1 MQLRVAD
8 MTITRRQQT
17 NSSFPVAV
25 ANDREDGLRVVSHLT
40 DLGHYRLWKSGELE
54 FEGRRPKG
62 LTDITSLR
70 DEWQYH
76 HLAPFD
82 VVEFKF
88 PLSFI
93 HNVALEAGRPEF
105 RSLKTALGTADP
117 VILGLSRALLPFFGN
132 RGDQQASPLFLE
144 SITSA
149 LLVHL
154 MQTYG
159 GLYFPPRDKG
169 TLAPWQER
177 RSLEF
182 LAAHLDAR
190 LSLVDLAAECDVS
203 VSYFNKTFKKTFG
216 KTPHKWLREYRIS
229 RVKDLLAGKSTLTDI
244 AAACGFADQSHMT
257 RVFSDVVGE
266 PPASWRKAR
275 HSRV

>member
-8 MTITRRQQT
+8 MTITCRRHT
-17 NSSFPVAV
+17 DASFPIAV
-25 ANDREDGLRVVSHLT
+25 TYDPEDGVRIVSHLT
-40 DLGHYRLWKSGELE
+40 DSGHYRLLKSGELA

-62 LTDITSLR
+62 LTDITDLR
-70 DEWQYH
+70 EDWQYH
-76 HLAPFD
+76 HLAPFE
-82 VVEFKF
+82 VLEFKVPF
-88 PLSFI
+88 AFI
-93 HNVALEAGRPEF
+93 QNIASEAGRPEF
-105 RSLKTALGTADP
+105 KRLESTIGSADP
-117 VILGLSRALLPFFGN
+117 VILGLSRALLPFFS
-132 RGDQQASPLFLE
+132 DQSEQASPLFLE

-154 MQTYG
+154 KQTYG

-169 TLAPWQER
+169 TLAPWQQR

-203 VSYFNKTFKKTFG
+203 VSYFNKIFKKTFG
-216 KTPHKWLREYRIS
+216 TTPHKWLREYRVS
-229 RVKDLLAGKSTLTDI
+229 KVKDLLAEKLTLTDI

-257 RVFSDVVGE
+257 RVFSDAVGE
-266 PPASWRKAR
+266 PPASWRQR
-275 HSRV
+275 SHSRA

>member
-1 MQLRVAD
+1 
-8 MTITRRQQT
+8 MTITRSRQT
-17 NSSFPVAV
+17 DASFPVAV
-25 ANDREDGLRVVSHLT
+25 ANDREDGVRIVSHLT
-40 DLGHYRLWKSGELE
+40 DFGHYRLWKSGELV
-54 FEGRRPKG
+54 FEGCRPKG
-62 LTDITSLR
+62 LTDITNLQE
-70 DEWQYH
+70 EWQYH

-82 VVEFKF
+82 VLEFKF

-93 HNVALEAGRPEF
+93 HNVASEAGRPEF
-105 RSLKTALGTADP
+105 RRLDSAPGATDP
-117 VILGLSRALLPFFGN
+117 VIVGLSRALLPFFGDQ
-132 RGDQQASPLFLE
+132 GEQQASPLFLE
-144 SITSA
+144 SVTSA

-216 KTPHKWLREYRIS
+216 TTPHKWLREYRIS
-229 RVKDLLAGKSTLTDI
+229 RVKDLLAGKLTLTDI

-257 RVFSDVVGE
+257 RVFSDLVGE
-266 PPASWRKAR
+266 PPASWRQHR

>member
-8 MTITRRQQT
+8 MIITRRQQT
-17 NSSFPVAV
+17 NASFPVAV

-40 DLGHYRLWKSGELE
+40 DLGHYRLWKSGELA

-93 HNVALEAGRPEF
+93 HNVASEAGRPEF
-105 RSLKTALGTADP
+105 RSLETALGTADP

-132 RGDQQASPLFLE
+132 RGDQQTSPLFLE
-144 SITSA
+144 SVTSA

-159 GLYFPPRDKG
+159 GVYFPARDKG

-182 LAAHLDAR
+182 LRCPSRCTAFACRSRSRMRRVCQLLQQDLQEDIRYDAAQVAQG
-190 LSLVDLAAECDVS
+190 
-203 VSYFNKTFKKTFG
+203 VSYLPG
-216 KTPHKWLREYRIS
+216 ERS
-229 RVKDLLAGKSTLTDI
+229 
-244 AAACGFADQSHMT
+244 ACWKVNAD
-257 RVFSDVVGE
+257 
-266 PPASWRKAR
+266 R
-275 HSRV
+275 HCGGVRLC